1 LVGEDIP
8 EEGRAA
14 ARPSP
19 AAIGAAAARRI
30 RHLARPQ
37 FSWLVV
43 LVLIA
48 GFVLRLWG
56 VAWDQ
61 GTHLHPDER
70 FITMV
75 ETDIKVPSSLG
86 QYFNSAKSPLNPYN
100 REDGGFAYGTFPLF
114 LTKITGEVLQHN
126 DFFPL
131 NLVKDGLAKA
141 FAIKA
146 PQWNGYDSIYLV
158 GRVWSAIFAT
168 GTVLLVFLTG
178 KLLYD
183 RRVGL
188 LAMLL
193 MAAAVLDIQL
203 AHYFTVDSFLTF
215 FAALTIYYCVRIAKL
230 GRWGDFALAGLGLGL
245 ATACKLSGAF
255 LGPIIAL
262 AIVWRLWSPAAA
274 FLRAKE
280 APAAAPAEPAAGPEE
295 SGAEP
300 NDDLYP
306 LLKPALGLLL
316 AIFVAFVAFRIA
328 EPYAFTGPNVWN
340 VGIAEEYSK
349 DMEGL
354 IGLQRGGNVPFMWEW
369 VGRAPYLFSL
379 KNMLLWGMGLPLGIA
394 AWGGFLWAGWRLLR
408 RREATN
414 ILLLVWITFYFLFW
428 GRQFYQTMR
437 YFLPIYPALVLL
449 AALALS
455 DLWGFARSQ
464 TLHDFLRRWAA
475 RARPVVPVLLRAT
488 VVGVA
493 VSTVL
498 WALAFTNV
506 YRRPLSRIEASAWM
520 IDNLPAG
527 SSITHEEWDDTVP
540 FSLPGKRTDFNYID
554 VMPYGFD
561 LSDPSSPLLEQI
573 DQADYIVLSSNRAHA
588 SIPQAPAKWPATSNY
603 YRLLLADKLP
613 GFRLARTFT
622 SYPTIF
628 GITINDD
635 SAEGNFTVYDHPKV
649 LLFEKTDEYS
659 PEKFMAAV
667 SDTCLQVPA
676 SQLVPTDSAQN
687 ALLMRPDD
695 CQTQREGGTWTS
707 IFDPDSFSN
716 RFPLVTWIL
725 VIEVMSLALLPLG
738 LLVFRSLP
746 DRGYL
751 LLKPLG
757 LLVVSWLVWMG
768 ASLKLV
774 HFTRG
779 SIIAAIVLVVLFG
792 AALGWRRRQEL
803 LTFLRQHWRGLL
815 LSEALFL
822 GAFLIFYWIRMLDPD
837 LWHPF
842 RGGEKPMD
850 FAYLNAVTRSTTM
863 PPYDPWFAGGYLNY
877 YYFGQFMTA
886 TLIKL
891 TGTLPEIGFNLAVPM
906 YFALTV
912 GAAYSVCFNLAEAT
926 RRRIRWRP
934 GPEHIG
940 QTGTVLAGV
949 LGAVLVAVVG
959 NLHGLYQTA
968 NRFSEVGDWHVGHGI
983 PILSGLVGMLGGIWK
998 VITEGGVKLPSFDY
1012 WAPSR
1017 MMPPQSSITE
1027 FPFFTFLFADLHA
1040 HLMAIPFDIAIL
1052 GTGLALVLA
1061 GSSVRG
1067 EDAPSGHRQ
1076 STSWLGVVVLGLLVG
1091 ALRPINSWDYPPFLL
1106 LGMAAILI
1114 GEWAMAGRLSWP
1126 VVGRATLKAA
1136 ALTVLSVVFFL
1147 PFWQNYHLAYR
1158 GFQASKE
1165 TTLFHQFLGHFGL
1178 LLFGAMTLVVVLA
1191 WRAVRR
1197 RRQPWEALPLYI
1209 LTLISVLALVCLA
1222 MLFSDQTER
1231 LPITIKGLSASDFLG
1246 DLFNNHIPV
1255 IAFSLAV
1262 IAVLLL
1268 LAWRELRNRRPD
1280 APIRLFVLALIGL
1293 ALTLSSFVDIV
1304 ILSGSDRMNTVFKF
1318 YIHVWLLLAVACAF
1332 GIWYMFAVIRRAPGA
1347 KKPSG
1352 TTWEQIPWLR
1362 SVWVAALAILLLGA
1376 LIYTVSGTQA
1386 RVSRSDRFDQYHG
1399 HSINGMEYM
1408 KYAEYG
1414 DEGGQNELKYD
1425 YEAIWWMR
1433 ENVEGTPVIV
1443 EGQTPSYH
1451 WGSRFSIYTGLPTV
1465 IGWGWHQK
1473 QQRGDFAYMIDER
1486 ESALKEFYSSAS
1498 IDVAIDFLRRY
1509 RVSYV
1514 IVGQVEQ
1521 LYYPEEGI
1529 AKFAEMNG
1537 RELELVYEN
1546 PKTQIYRVLSLPPL
1560 IPAGSP
1566 ES

>member
-1 LVGEDIP
+1 MP
-8 EEGRAA
+8 QEGQAA

-19 AAIGAAAARRI
+19 ARAGEEVARRI

-37 FSWLVV
+37 FGWLVV
-43 LVLIA
+43 LVLLA

-75 ETDIKVPSSLG
+75 ETDIKVPHSLG
-86 QYFNSAKSPLNPYN
+86 QYFDSAESPLNPYN
-100 REDGGFAYGTFPLF
+100 RKDGGFAYGTFPLF
-114 LTKITGEVLQHN
+114 LTKITGEVLQHQ

-146 PQWNGYDSIYLV
+146 PRWDGYDSIYLL

-193 MAAAVLDIQL
+193 MATAVLDIQL

-230 GRWGDFALAGLGLGL
+230 GRWSDFALAGLAYGL
-245 ATACKLSGAF
+245 AAACKLSGVF
-255 LGPIIAL
+255 LGPVIAL
-262 AIVWRLWSPAAA
+262 AVVWRLWSPAAA

-280 APAAAPAEPAAGPEE
+280 APAAAPPAEPPAGPEE
-295 SGAEP
+295 RGEGP
-300 NDDLYP
+300 DDVYP
-306 LLKPALGLLL
+306 LLKPTLGFLL

-340 VGIAEEYSK
+340 VGIAEEYAK

-369 VGRAPYLFSL
+369 VGRTPYLFSL

-394 AWGGFLWAGWRLLR
+394 AWGGFLWAAWRLLR

-449 AALALS
+449 AAYALNELWQLAC
-455 DLWGFARSQ
+455 SQ
-464 TLHDFLRRWAA
+464 TLHDLLRRWAA
-475 RARPVVPVLLRAT
+475 RAQPVVPVLLRAT

-527 SSITHEEWDDTVP
+527 SSIIHEEWDDAVP
-540 FSLPGKRTDFNYID
+540 FSLPGKRADFNYID

-561 LSDPSSPLLEQI
+561 LSDPSSPLLDEI
-573 DQADYIVLSSNRAHA
+573 DQADYIVLSSNRAYA
-588 SIPQAPAKWPATSNY
+588 SIPRAPAKWPETSNY

-613 GFRLARTFT
+613 GFRLVRTFT

-667 SDTCLQVPA
+667 SNTCLQVPA
-676 SQLVPTDSAQN
+676 SQLVPTDAAQN

-707 IFDPDSFSN
+707 IFDPGSFSN

-779 SIIAAIVLVVLFG
+779 SITAALVLVVLLG
-792 AALGWRRRQEL
+792 VALGWRRRREL

-822 GAFLIFYWIRMLDPD
+822 AAFLIFYWIRMLDPD

-891 TGTLPEIGFNLAVPM
+891 TGTLPEIGYNLAVPM

-912 GAAYSVCFNLAEAT
+912 GAAYSICFNLAEAT
-926 RRRIRWRP
+926 RRRLRWRP
-934 GPEHIG
+934 GFVRIG
-940 QTGTVLAGV
+940 STGPVLAGV

-959 NLHGLYQTA
+959 NLQGLYQTA
-968 NRFSEVGDWHVGHGI
+968 NRFSAVSDWHVGHGI
-983 PILSGLVGMLGGIWK
+983 PLLSGLVGMLGGTWK
-998 VITEGGVKLPSFDY
+998 VITEGGVKLPPFDY
-1012 WAPSR
+1012 WEPSR
-1017 MMPPQSSITE
+1017 MMPPQASITE

-1040 HLMAIPFDIAIL
+1040 HLMAIPFDVAIL

-1061 GSSVRG
+1061 GSKGRG
-1067 EDAPSGHRQ
+1067 EDAPSGRRQ
-1076 STSWLGVVVLGLLVG
+1076 PTSWLGVVVLGLLIG

-1114 GEWAMAGRLSWP
+1114 GEWTMAGRLSWP
-1126 VVGRATLKAA
+1126 VVGRAALKAA
-1136 ALTVLSVVFFL
+1136 ALTVLSVAFFL
-1147 PFWQNYHLAYR
+1147 PFWQNYHLSYK
-1158 GFQASKE
+1158 GFHASEE
-1165 TTLFHQFLGHFGL
+1165 TTPFHQFLGHFGL
-1178 LLFGAMTLVVVLA
+1178 LLFGAMTLVAIFV

-1197 RRQPWEALPLYI
+1197 RPGQAILLYV
-1209 LTLISVLALVCLA
+1209 LTVIGLLIVVCLA
-1222 MLFSDQTER
+1222 MLFSDQSER

-1246 DLFNNHIPV
+1246 NLFSNDIPV
-1255 IAFSLAV
+1255 VAFSLAV
-1262 IAVLLL
+1262 IAALLL
-1268 LAWRELRNRRPD
+1268 LAGRELRGRRPD

-1293 ALTLSSFVDIV
+1293 ALTLAAGVDILTLDGD
-1304 ILSGSDRMNTVFKF
+1304 IARMNTVFKF
-1318 YIHVWLLLAVACAF
+1318 YVHVWLLLAVACAF
-1332 GIWYMFAVIRRAPGA
+1332 GIWYMLAVIRRSPTPKG
-1347 KKPSG
+1347 PTRTG
-1352 TTWEQIPWLR
+1352 WDHIGMWR
-1362 SVWVAALAILLLGA
+1362 GVWVAALAILLLGS

-1414 DEGGQNELKYD
+1414 DEGGTDELIYD

-1443 EGQTPSYH
+1443 EGQTPNYR

-1473 QQRGDFAYMIDER
+1473 QQRAGFDYMIDER
-1486 ESALKEFYSSAS
+1486 ESDLKEFYSSPS
-1498 IDVAIDFLRRY
+1498 IDTAIDFLRKY

-1514 IVGQVEQ
+1514 IVGQVER

-1537 RELELVYEN
+1537 RELELVFEN

-1560 IPAGSP
+1560 IPTGSP
-1566 ES
+1566 EN

>member
-1 LVGEDIP
+1 
-8 EEGRAA
+8 
-14 ARPSP
+14 
-19 AAIGAAAARRI
+19 
-30 RHLARPQ
+30 
-37 FSWLVV
+37 VV
-43 LVLIA
+43 LVLLA

-75 ETDIKVPSSLG
+75 ETDLKVPHSLG
-86 QYFNSAKSPLNPYN
+86 QYFNSAESPLNPYN
-100 REDGGFAYGTFPLF
+100 RKDGGFAYGTFPLF
-114 LTKITGEVLQHN
+114 LTKITGEVLQHQ

-146 PQWNGYDSIYLV
+146 PRWDGYDSIYLV

-168 GTVLLVFLTG
+168 GTVLMVFLTG

-193 MAAAVLDIQL
+193 MSAAVLDIQL
-203 AHYFTVDSFLTF
+203 AHYFTADSFLTF
-215 FAALTIYYCVRIAKL
+215 FAALTIYYCVRIAKF
-230 GRWGDFALAGLGLGL
+230 GRWSDFALAGLAYGL
-245 ATACKLSGAF
+245 AAACKLSGVF

-262 AIVWRLWSPAAA
+262 AVLRQMWSPAAA
-274 FLRAKE
+274 FVRAEE
-280 APAAAPAEPAAGPEE
+280 APAADPTEPPAGPEKR
-295 SGAEP
+295 GAEP
-300 NDDLYP
+300 DDLAP
-306 LLKPALGLLL
+306 LLKPALGFLL
-316 AIFVAFVAFRIA
+316 AVFVAFVAFRIA
-328 EPYAFTGPNVWN
+328 EPYAFAGPNVWN
-340 VGIAEEYSK
+340 VGIAEKYAK
-349 DMEGL
+349 DMQGL
-354 IGLQRGGNVPFMWEW
+354 IGLQQGGNVPFMWEW
-369 VGRAPYLFSL
+369 VTRTPYLFSL
-379 KNMLLWGMGLPLGIA
+379 QNMFLWGMGVPLGIA

-408 RREATN
+408 RREAIN
-414 ILLLVWITFYFLFW
+414 ILLLVWIIFYFLFW

-437 YFLPIYPALVLL
+437 YFLPIYPSLVLL
-449 AALALS
+449 AAYALNELWQLAC
-455 DLWGFARSQ
+455 SQ
-464 TLHDFLRRWAA
+464 TLHDFLRR
-475 RARPVVPVLLRAT
+475 RASRIAPAVPILLRAA

-498 WALAFTNV
+498 WALAFTNI
-506 YRRPLSRIEASAWM
+506 YRQPLSRIEASAWM
-520 IDNLPAG
+520 IDNLPAK

-540 FSLPGKRTDFNYID
+540 FSLPGKQTDFNIID
-554 VMPYGFD
+554 VMPYGLD
-561 LSDPSSPLLEQI
+561 LSDPSAPMLEQI
-573 DQADYIVLSSNRAHA
+573 NQTDYIVLSSNRAYA

-613 GFRLARTFT
+613 GFRLVRTFT

-667 SDTCLQVPA
+667 GDTCLQAAA
-676 SQLVPTDSAQN
+676 SRLVPTDAGQN

-695 CQTQREGGTWTS
+695 CRTQREGGTWTS
-707 IFDPDSFSN
+707 IFDPGSFSN
-716 RFPLVTWIL
+716 RFPLVTWLL
-725 VIEVMSLALLPLG
+725 VIEVMSLALLPFG

-768 ASLKLV
+768 ASLKLF

-779 SIIAAIVLVVLFG
+779 SIIAALALVVLFG
-792 AALGWRRRQEL
+792 VALGWARRQEL
-803 LTFLRQHWRGLL
+803 LTFVRQHWRGML

-822 GAFLIFYWIRMLDPD
+822 GAFLIFYWIRMVDPD
-837 LWHPF
+837 LWHTY

-886 TLIKL
+886 TLIKV
-891 TGTLPEIGFNLAVPM
+891 TGILPEIGFNLAVPM

-912 GAAYSVCFNLAEAT
+912 GATYSVCFNLAEAT

-934 GPEHIG
+934 GPAHIS

-949 LGAVLVAVVG
+949 LGAVLVAGVG
-959 NLHGLYQTA
+959 NLHGLYQMA
-968 NRFSEVGDWHVGHGI
+968 NRFSKVSDWHVGHGI
-983 PILSGLVGMLGGIWK
+983 PLLSGLVGMLGGIWK
-998 VITEGGVKLPSFDY
+998 ATTEGGVKLPPFDY

-1017 MMPPQSSITE
+1017 MMPPQASITE

-1040 HLMAIPFDIAIL
+1040 HLMAIPFDVAIL
-1052 GTGLALVLA
+1052 GVGLALVLA
-1061 GSSVRG
+1061 RSGGRG
-1067 EDAPSGHRQ
+1067 EDAASGGQRA
-1076 STSWLGVVVLGLLVG
+1076 TRWLGVVVLGLLIG

-1106 LGMAAILI
+1106 MGMAAILI
-1114 GEWAMAGRLSWP
+1114 GEWAIEGRLSWP
-1126 VVGRATLKAA
+1126 VVGRAALKAA
-1136 ALTVLSVVFFL
+1136 ALTVLSVAFFL
-1147 PFWQNYHLAYR
+1147 PFWQNYHLAYK

-1178 LLFGAMTLVVVLA
+1178 LLFGAMTLVAVLA
-1191 WRAVRR
+1191 WRAVRHHR
-1197 RRQPWEALPLYI
+1197 PWKVIPLYI
-1209 LTLISVLALVCLA
+1209 LTLISVLALVCIA
-1222 MLFSDQTER
+1222 MLLSDQTER
-1231 LPITIKGLSASDFLG
+1231 LPITVKGLSASDFLR
-1246 DLFNNHIPV
+1246 DLFANHIPV
-1255 IAFSLAV
+1255 IAFSLTV
-1262 IAVLLL
+1262 IAALLL
-1268 LAWRELRNRRPD
+1268 LTWRELRDRRPD
-1280 APIRLFVLALIGL
+1280 APIRLFVFAMIGL
-1293 ALTLSSFVDIV
+1293 ALTISSGVDIV

-1318 YIHVWLLLAVACAF
+1318 YIHVWLLLSVAAAF
-1332 GIWYMFAVIRRAPGA
+1332 GIWYMLAVIRRAPGA
-1347 KKPSG
+1347 TKPPRTAWG
-1352 TTWEQIPWLR
+1352 QIPWLK
-1362 SVWVAALAILLLGA
+1362 SIWVLALAILMLGA
-1376 LIYTVSGTQA
+1376 LIYTMSGTRA
-1386 RVSRSDRFDQYHG
+1386 RVSSSDRFDQYHG
-1399 HSINGMEYM
+1399 HSINGMDYM
-1408 KYAEYG
+1408 RYAVYREENG
-1414 DEGGQNELKYD
+1414 EIDLKYD
-1425 YEAIWWMR
+1425 YDAIWWMR
-1433 ENVEGTPVIV
+1433 ENVEGTPIIV
-1443 EGQTPSYH
+1443 EGQTPSYR

-1473 QQRGDFAYMIDER
+1473 QQRAGFDYMIDER
-1486 ESALKEFYSSAS
+1486 ESDLKEFYSSSS
-1498 IDVAIDFLRRY
+1498 IDTAIDFLRKY

-1514 IVGQVEQ
+1514 IVGQVER

-1529 AKFAEMNG
+1529 AKFAQMEG

-1546 PKTQIYRVLSLPPL
+1546 PKIQIYRVLSLPPL
-1560 IPAGSP
+1560 IPTGSP
-1566 ES
+1566 EG